1 MTAELVLLL
10 AVYATLILGLFF
22 HQDHGVVTTFEN
34 NLPKLSARIEKHVAT
49 GSGFWTT
56 SVSGSAIKWAKPPN

>member
-22 HQDHGVVTTFEN
+22 HKDHGVVKTFEN
-34 NLPKLSARIEKHVAT
+34 NLPKLSVRIEKHVAT
-49 GSGFWTT
+49 GSGFWHT
-56 SVSGSAIKWAKPPN
+56 SQDGQAIQWTKPPN